1 MAAKNDWQSD
11 EGRIEAYLQ
20 GLDVAA
26 LRKLIVEASWRD
38 DALRQKLLMA
48 ATVADSTGL
57 SDLRKVVKQATRTNG
72 FIEYREAGAYAI
84 RLEDLGEL
92 LSQRIADGH
101 RGSHRARGRGLAAHR
116 RFRRRGDAGG
126 C

>member
-92 LSQRIADGH
+92 LSQRIADG
-101 RGSHRARGRGLAAHR
+101 
-116 RFRRRGDAGG
+116 
-126 C
+126 

>member
-1 MAAKNDWQSD
+1 MTQKDDWQSQ
-11 EGRIEAYLQ
+11 EARLEAYLR
-20 GLDVAA
+20 GLDVGA

-84 RLEDLGEL
+84 
-92 LSQRIADGH
+92 
-101 RGSHRARGRGLAAHR
+101 
-116 RFRRRGDAGG
+116 
-126 C
+126 